1 MIWERSDVIALAKE
15 GCTRCGGSG
24 FHTWNSTWVCDCVRR
39 GVFRACYE
47 RFKHCA
53 KSYSTGGV
61 RYELVSGAVN
71 SPRAFGR
78 KNSEYIIDFELIAK
92 RTLTEQ
98 EYKLF
103 RYHFLLGAEWKLCCR
118 RLNMERGSF
127 YHAVY
132 RIQQKLGRAFRETQP
147 YALFPLDEY
156 FGGSVRVERTAS
168 KVVKEP
174 AKALR
179 PPLRSL
185 PVAA

>member
-118 RLNMERGSF
+118 RLNMECSITPSTASSRNW
-127 YHAVY
+127 AA
-132 RIQQKLGRAFRETQP
+132 R
-147 YALFPLDEY
+147 
-156 FGGSVRVERTAS
+156 SVR
-168 KVVKEP
+168 
-174 AKALR
+174 
-179 PPLRSL
+179 RSL
-185 PVAA
+185 TPFSRLMNTSAVPCVWSEQRRRS